1 MRTTSASNRIL
12 SIKKP
17 MSKRKHST
25 KTVESVKVEEVEYK
39 EESIRGPLPQ
49 VVSNDI
55 EDICKETLGTSA
67 ICELPLNIAEHISF
81 IEEMR
86 KKADAPVD
94 TMGCHMLAD
103 SSADPKTYRFQILVA
118 LMLSSQTKDQVT
130 AAAMQRLRAHG
141 CTLDNIISLPTEQL
155 QTLLCP
161 VGFYKRK
168 AEYLQKTALLLKEKY
183 DSDIPDTLIGLCSL
197 PGVGPKM
204 GHLALQIAFDKTE
217 GIGVDTHVHRIANR
231 LKWVKTNSPE
241 QTEAKLKET
250 LPKTYW
256 STVNKL
262 LVGFGQ
268 QICTP
273 VRPKCGDC
281 LNMNACPWSDK
292 KLYISKVE
300 K

>member
-1 MRTTSASNRIL
+1 
-12 SIKKP
+12 
-17 MSKRKHST
+17 MSKRKRST
-25 KTVESVKVEEVEYK
+25 KTVEKVEEVEFK
-39 EESIRGPLPQ
+39 EESIRGPFPQ
-49 VVSNDI
+49 VETKDI

-67 ICELPLNIAEHISF
+67 ICELPPNIAEHINF

-86 KKADAPVD
+86 KTADAPVD

-103 SSADPKTYRFQILVA
+103 SSADPK
-118 LMLSSQTKDQVT
+118 
-130 AAAMQRLRAHG
+130 RLRAHG
-141 CTLDNIISLPTEQL
+141 CTLDSIISLPTDQL

-183 DSDIPDTLIGLCSL
+183 DSDIPDTLVGLCGL

-204 GHLALQIAFDKTE
+204 AHLALQIAFNKTE

-241 QTEAKLKET
+241 QTEAKLKEI
-250 LPKTYW
+250 LPKAYW

-281 LNMNACPWSDK
+281 LNMKACPWSDK
-292 KLYISKVE
+292 KLYIHKVE